1 MKTFRPSPKLRTLAL
16 LALAISLALSGCGG
30 GDKPADGA
38 EAAEA
43 VDKDGNP
50 VEKKAEAV
58 PVEVAEVAK
67 RPISASYAGTAN
79 LEAPVEAMVVA
90 KTSGVMLQLLAEE
103 GDVVKAGQLLARI
116 EPDRPRL
123 EMERARAT
131 VRKLENNYRRS
142 QELLASKLVS
152 AEASDQIRYDLEAAR
167 AAYEM
172 TQLELSYTNIIAPID
187 GVIAQRNAKPGNLIQ
202 LNSSLFRIVD
212 TSRLEAVLNVPE
224 RDLATMKPS
233 LAVRMIA
240 DAMPA
245 LERGEPVLRE
255 YAIKNVNRT
264 AGAMLSGEVAK
275 RYGHAGLPED
285 TISIRFRGQA
295 GQSFG
300 AFAARGVSLELTGDG
315 NDYVGKGLSGGRVV
329 VRQPPESGRDPTRN
343 IIVGNTVLY
352 GATEGEVYFAG
363 VAGERFAVRNS
374 GATAVVEGV
383 GDHGCEYMTG
393 GTVVVLGETGR
404 NFAAGMSGGVAYVLD
419 EDGTFEQRC
428 NMAQVSLEP
437 LPDELA
443 ARKGSE
449 SGDELESHG
458 RVNIDH
464 LTMGDELILKGLIE
478 RHVRF
483 ASSVR
488 AREILNNWGVWR
500 KKFVKVF
507 PHEYR
512 RALTEMAQQREAEK
526 EAA

>member
-43 VDKDGNP
+43 LDKDGNP

-202 LNSSLFRIVD
+202 LNSALFRIVD

-224 RDLATMKPS
+224 RDLATMKPG
-233 LAVRMIA
+233 LAVRMMA
-240 DAMPA
+240 DAMPGQAFEGVIDRVSPVVDGGSGTFRVVTHFKGGEGLRPGMFGRIEVVYDSRADA
-245 LERGEPVLRE
+245 LTVPRAALLEDAGETAV
-255 YAIKNVNRT
+255 YAVRDSKAVRVPIEV
-264 AGAMLSGEVAK
+264 GYLSGELAEV
-275 RYGHAGLPED
+275 R
-285 TISIRFRGQA
+285 
-295 GQSFG
+295 
-300 AFAARGVSLELTGDG
+300 
-315 NDYVGKGLSGGRVV
+315 KGLKEGEQVV
-329 VRQPPESGRDPTRN
+329 TAGKITLRD
-343 IIVGNTVLY
+343 
-352 GATEGEVYFAG
+352 GATVEVLNPAGGGESAK
-363 VAGERFAVRNS
+363 VANLA
-374 GATAVVEGV
+374 
-383 GDHGCEYMTG
+383 
-393 GTVVVLGETGR
+393 ET
-404 NFAAGMSGGVAYVLD
+404 
-419 EDGTFEQRC
+419 
-428 NMAQVSLEP
+428 P
-437 LPDELA
+437 
-443 ARKGSE
+443 AR
-449 SGDELESHG
+449 
-458 RVNIDH
+458 
-464 LTMGDELILKGLIE
+464 
-478 RHVRF
+478 
-483 ASSVR
+483 
-488 AREILNNWGVWR
+488 
-500 KKFVKVF
+500 
-507 PHEYR
+507 
-512 RALTEMAQQREAEK
+512 
-526 EAA
+526 